1 MCGYNVS
8 LTLNFQSF
16 DGEYVRRLTEG
27 DPQVSDHFT
36 SYFGELL
43 SLKLRMRV
51 RSPQL
56 VEDIKQETLLRVL
69 ETLRRKGGI
78 EHPERFGAFVN
89 AVSNNVMLELLRGER
104 RHDQLNEGVEP
115 QDRSIDLDAPLVTGE
130 RKRHVADVLAE
141 LPEKDR
147 ALLRMV
153 FLEEKDRSEICREF
167 HVDNEYLR
175 VLLHRAKWR
184 FRLLY
189 SKRVNEG
196 YSGG

>member
-8 LTLNFQSF
+8 LTLDFQSF
-16 DGEYVRRLTEG
+16 DSEYVRRLTEG
-27 DPQVSDHFT
+27 DSQVSDHFT
-36 SYFGELL
+36 AYFGKLL

-56 VEDIKQETLLRVL
+56 AEDIRQETLLRVL

-104 RHDQLNEGVEP
+104 RHDQLNEGAEP

-130 RKRHVADVLAE
+130 RKRHVAEVLAE

-147 ALLRMV
+147 ALLRMI
-153 FLEEKDRSEICREF
+153 FLEEKDRTEVCREF
-167 HVDNEYLR
+167 QVDGEYLR

-184 FRLLY
+184 FRNKY
-189 SKRVNEG
+189 SQRVNKG
-196 YSGG
+196 YPGG